1 MFYEFSVLYVALYKG
16 VCQQTNIQTTGPN
29 KHKHNQTMHYVI
41 SVTQCKHTHTHLRT
55 LEYRH
60 KTFFYQ
66 IDILLNN
73 KRQCD
78 TCDGK
83 INYVAPTI

>member
-1 MFYEFSVLYVALYKG
+1 
-16 VCQQTNIQTTGPN
+16 
-29 KHKHNQTMHYVI
+29 MHYVI
-41 SVTQCKHTHTHLRT
+41 AVTQCKHTHTHLRT

-78 TCDGK
+78 KCDGK
-83 INYVAPTI
+83 INYVAPTIRFSCGMVMENGFYASCAAKMILTEALIGLDI